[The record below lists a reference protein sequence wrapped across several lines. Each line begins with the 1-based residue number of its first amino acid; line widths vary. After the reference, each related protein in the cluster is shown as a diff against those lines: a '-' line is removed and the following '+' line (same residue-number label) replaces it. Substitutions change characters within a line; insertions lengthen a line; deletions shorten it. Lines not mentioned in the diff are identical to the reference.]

1 MQINMTSLRLYVKD
15 TWVFY
20 QARDSYYTGI
30 LKDIEIY
37 KNMDGYKIKGVFAQ
51 YYRKIKTF
59 VNVDLNGHINSGK
72 CDCSKSSTKKGC
84 VHIVALC
91 EAVNEIN
98 PESFPYKIN
107 YQDYL

>member
-37 KNMDGYKIKGVFAQ
+37 KNLIICNFISLIMEFVCTFFTYNYYGMLSDFVIKI
-51 YYRKIKTF
+51 YLIK
-59 VNVDLNGHINSGK
+59 
-72 CDCSKSSTKKGC
+72 
-84 VHIVALC
+84 
-91 EAVNEIN
+91 
-98 PESFPYKIN
+98 
-107 YQDYL
+107 

>member
-37 KNMDGYKIKGVFAQ
+37 KNMDGYKIKGVFA
-51 YYRKIKTF
+51 
-59 VNVDLNGHINSGK
+59 
-72 CDCSKSSTKKGC
+72 
-84 VHIVALC
+84 
-91 EAVNEIN
+91 
-98 PESFPYKIN
+98 
-107 YQDYL
+107 

>member
-15 TWVFY
+15 TWAFY

-59 VNVDLNGHINSGK
+59 VNVDLN
-72 CDCSKSSTKKGC
+72 
-84 VHIVALC
+84 
-91 EAVNEIN
+91 
-98 PESFPYKIN
+98 
-107 YQDYL
+107 